1 MASWFGVEAKEYKFK
16 AEVSLKDFLSNL
28 IYYETRNTEMSFKTF
43 LFVYF
48 SFLPK
53 RSNTLEIAQREGQ
66 RPKHLV

>member
-43 LFVYF
+43 LFVYCLF
-48 SFLPK
+48 IF
-53 RSNTLEIAQREGQ
+53 RSSLKDLI
-66 RPKHLV
+66 H